1 MCLYARAITV
11 AEGRKLQ
18 QLVRKDTNRIKV
30 RRAQVVLASAQGSKV
45 PDIARRLYFSEQH
58 VRTIIKEF
66 NAAGLDALV
75 PKYGGGRPPKFSDE
89 QISLIVESA
98 LCPPDLLGWPF
109 RRWSLSKLR
118 DHLLR
123 EKIVESISLETL
135 RGMLKARKVRLQR
148 TKTWKECNDPQL
160 RSKKN

>member
-1 MCLYARAITV
+1 MCLYVRSIGI

-18 QLVRKDTNRIKV
+18 QIIRRDANRIKV

-45 PDIARRLYFSEQH
+45 PDIARRLYFCDEH

-66 NAAGLDALV
+66 NADGLDALV
-75 PKYGGGRPPKFSDE
+75 PRYGGGRPPKFSDE
-89 QISLIVESA
+89 QISLIVEA
-98 LCPPDLLGWPF
+98 GLCPPDLLGWPF

-118 DHLLR
+118 DHLVR
-123 EKIVESISLETL
+123 EKIVTSISLETL
-135 RGMLKARKVRLQR
+135 RQLLKDRKVRLQR

-160 RSKKN
+160 RAKKN

>member
-1 MCLYARAITV
+1 MCLYARPIAM

-18 QLVRKDTNRIKV
+18 QIVRKDANRIKV
-30 RRAQVVLASAQGSKV
+30 RRAQVVLASSQGSKV

-66 NAAGLDALV
+66 NATGLEALV
-75 PKYGGGRPPKFSDE
+75 PRYGGGRPRKFGDE
-89 QISLIVESA
+89 QISLIVEAA

-118 DHLLR
+118 DHLVR
-123 EKIVESISLETL
+123 EEIVESISLETL

>member
-1 MCLYARAITV
+1 MCLYVRSIGL

-18 QLVRKDTNRIKV
+18 QIVRRDANRIKV

-45 PDIARRLYFSEQH
+45 PDIAGRLYFCDGH
-58 VRTIIKEF
+58 VRAIIKEF
-66 NAAGLDALV
+66 NACGLDALV
-75 PKYGGGRPPKFSDE
+75 PKYSGGRPPKFSEE
-89 QISLIVESA
+89 QVSLMVEAA

-118 DHLLR
+118 DHLLK
-123 EKIVESISLETL
+123 EKIVDSISLEKL
-135 RGMLKARKVRLQR
+135 RNLLKGRKVRLQR
-148 TKTWKECNDPQL
+148 TKTWKECNDPRL